1 MVDAQTKNYKI
12 PLSTAAYLSRYSD
25 QSIGRST
32 FMGTGMGTDLRRDLR
47 GGVCSGLL
55 ILGLAFAAPF
65 AVVPQRACAAGADSP
80 SDVAKEKYGRALKAY
95 GSSHYAE
102 ALLLLEEVRRLHSG
116 PSALLLLGHCYSKL
130 GRPASAV
137 DAYRDAE
144 RSAAAQIAN
153 GKDQSGSL
161 KETRGSAL
169 EHMADLE
176 LRLPYVTIAV
186 PSDLPAD
193 FSLLLDG
200 RPVPSEKWGTAL
212 PVDPGGHEVAATGSR
227 MTPYKQSIMVVEGE
241 KKRIEVSPEREA
253 SARVVV
259 QLPDRV
265 TPTETSMLVDGQKQA
280 IAGPTTNLLLAPGP
294 HTVIVQAPYR
304 RTFRYSG
311 GVGNGE
317 SVVLRPSLVRA
328 TPRWAT
334 YVVGGL
340 ALATIGMAIGLSSY
354 AKNLDDVNRPSAG
367 LPSSSATEITDK
379 ERTRDNIQI
388 MAKASIGLFVIG
400 AASAAATAGLAFTA
414 DWK

>member
-1 MVDAQTKNYKI
+1 
-12 PLSTAAYLSRYSD
+12 
-25 QSIGRST
+25 
-32 FMGTGMGTDLRRDLR
+32 MGTSIGTDLRWDSRQ
-47 GGVCSGLL
+47 GACSGLL
-55 ILGLAFAAPF
+55 IFGLAFAAPF

-95 GSSHYAE
+95 GASRYAE

-265 TPTETSMLVDGQKQA
+265 TPTETSMLVDGQKQP

-294 HTVIVQAPYR
+294 HTVVVQARYR
-304 RTFRYSG
+304 RTYRYSG
-311 GVGNGE
+311 GLANGE
-317 SVVLRPSLVRA
+317 SVVLKPALRRA
-328 TPRWAT
+328 APRWAT
-334 YVVGGL
+334 FAAGGL
-340 ALATIGMAIGLSSY
+340 AIASLGLAIGLGIQANNLHDLY
-354 AKNLDDVNRPSAG
+354 APIAKDGPSAATLMIQG
-367 LPSSSATEITDK
+367 FEKWKNDRDGEQNTVKAYSSSCNAMFAIGGILSAATVGLAIITD
-379 ERTRDNIQI
+379 
-388 MAKASIGLFVIG
+388 
-400 AASAAATAGLAFTA
+400 
-414 DWK
+414 W

>member
-1 MVDAQTKNYKI
+1 
-12 PLSTAAYLSRYSD
+12 
-25 QSIGRST
+25 
-32 FMGTGMGTDLRRDLR
+32 MGTGMGTDLRRDLR

-227 MTPYKQSIMVVEGE
+227 MTPYKQSILVVEGE

-265 TPTETSMLVDGQKQA
+265 TPTETSMTVDGQKQPL
-280 IAGPTTNLLLAPGP
+280 AGPTTNLLLAPGP
-294 HTVIVQAPYR
+294 HTVVVQAPYR

-317 SVVLRPSLVRA
+317 SVVLKPMLRRA
-328 TPRWAT
+328 TPRWTTFAA
-334 YVVGGL
+334 GGL
-340 ALATIGMAIGLSSY
+340 AIVSLGLAIGLGLQANNLHDQY
-354 AKNLDDVNRPSAG
+354 APIAQSGPTPKDDVGEWNKIR
-367 LPSSSATEITDK
+367 LMEK
-379 ERTRDNIQI
+379 
-388 MAKASIGLFVIG
+388 SIVEDYSTSCNAMFAIG
-400 AASAAATAGLAFTA
+400 GIFSAAAIGFAIVT
-414 DWK
+414 DW